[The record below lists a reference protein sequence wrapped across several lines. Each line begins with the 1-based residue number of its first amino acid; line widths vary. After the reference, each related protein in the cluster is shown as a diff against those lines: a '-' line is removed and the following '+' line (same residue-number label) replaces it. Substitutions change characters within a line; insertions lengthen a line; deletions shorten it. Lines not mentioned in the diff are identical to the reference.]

1 MNLKS
6 SVNELG
12 ETVTQIFHAISGEK
26 RTFSGIITASIKE
39 GSELKMKTVDG
50 RMLIVNKKNL
60 FITEVF
66 SENKDPRKAN

>member
-6 SVNELG
+6 TVNELG
-12 ETVTQIFHAISGEK
+12 ETVTQIFHAVSGEK
-26 RTFSGIITASIKE
+26 RTFHGIITASIKE
-39 GSELKMKTVDG
+39 GSELKMRTKDG

-66 SENKDPRKAN
+66 SEKEQGAN